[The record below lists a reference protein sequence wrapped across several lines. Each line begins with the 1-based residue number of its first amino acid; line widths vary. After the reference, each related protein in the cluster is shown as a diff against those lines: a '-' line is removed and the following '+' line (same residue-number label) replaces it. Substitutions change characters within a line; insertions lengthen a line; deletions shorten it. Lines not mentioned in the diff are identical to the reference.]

1 MGEVVNLNRYRK
13 QKQRA
18 ERERR
23 AEANRARFGISKS
36 ERGKTSAERA
46 LDAANRKRAQ
56 EELISQ
62 AKGATPMR
70 LAQGA
75 ARAAVEQSFGMPLK
89 AAGIDARVTA
99 RFADAPAG

>member
-46 LDAANRKRAQ
+46 LDARR
-56 EELISQ
+56 LD
-62 AKGATPMR
+62 GARRDDPGPEGR
-70 LAQGA
+70 
-75 ARAAVEQSFGMPLK
+75 
-89 AAGIDARVTA
+89 D
-99 RFADAPAG
+99 